1 MINLDRIYE
10 IKINGEQLDI
20 LYMLIKNEIEY
31 YKNTEEDTDVKEYI
45 ETLNTIIKALEDRKQ
60 EDI

>member
-45 ETLNTIIKALEDRKQ
+45 ETLNTIIKALEDRK
-60 EDI
+60 

>member
-1 MINLDRIYE
+1 MINIDRIYE

-45 ETLNTIIKALEDRKQ
+45 ETLNTIIKALEDRK
-60 EDI
+60 